1 MKKNLLKVITVVLAL
16 CFCCGSIGCNNSSG
30 GGGGGNGDTTV
41 ISVLNMGGG
50 VGRAWLDQAFERFSK
65 TVENKSYETGKT
77 GVSMEVEHTTK
88 YTVDDIDTAGYN
100 IYFDQGQANI
110 QQFAAQ
116 NKILNIN
123 DIVTEG
129 GDENSIESRISGDYR
144 SALQYNGEYYALP
157 HYEIFGG
164 LTYDVEMFEDEDMFI
179 AAPGETNVEEYV
191 STFGYTVNF
200 ALEGAKRSCGNDGKP
215 DTADDGLPS
224 SLVELLVLC
233 DKIASK
239 GWSPFAVAGSH
250 VDYAAYFLTGLEA
263 SLSGYNAMRAGYTF
277 NGEIEVVTGFSET
290 EDLFTGL
297 DQYGV
302 SLPKPITE
310 KINVTE
316 ATGYQVRNRV
326 GRYYALAMLDIF
338 EKAGWFNKESYS
350 TTTLHTTTQDKFIFS
365 GEAGNNY
372 IGMLMEGSQWIN
384 EAIDSGSLA
393 NFYTYTGR
401 SEETAERNIA
411 WMSLPTQVYEP
422 VEEDKGH
429 ETVVVDMTPSFA
441 FINANIRSEG
451 LVQACKDF
459 LKFLYQEDELKAFV
473 GVTGVTRSG
482 IKLDYGDDILG
493 NLNSLQRSVVSMA
506 SRDDV
511 KVVSQNGDNDTF
523 RLNRTAFVYA
533 INGAMYSSVW
543 GGVSYYTPLRVF
555 RRDSL
560 SYVTGKDIFEQT
572 LISEA
577 TWLETYYQG

>member
-1 MKKNLLKVITVVLAL
+1 MKKKLVTKITAAALAL
-16 CFCCGSIGCNNSSG
+16 LMCLGAAGCNNKGS

-50 VGRAWLDQAFERFSK
+50 VGRAWLDQAFERFAAS
-65 TVENKSYETGKT
+65 VADESYEDGKT
-77 GVSMEVEHTTK
+77 GVSIEVEHTTK
-88 YTVDDIDTAGYN
+88 YTLDDIDTAGYN
-100 IYFDQGQANI
+100 IYFDQGQVNV

-116 NKILNIN
+116 NKILSIN

-129 GDENSIESRISGDYR
+129 GAENSIESRISPEYR

-164 LTYDVEMFEDEDMFI
+164 LTYDVEMFEDEDMYI
-179 AAPGETNVEEYV
+179 AAPDETDVEAYT
-191 STFGYTVNF
+191 STFGYTANF
-200 ALEGAKRSCGNDGKP
+200 ALKGADRSCGNDGIYGN
-215 DTADDGLPS
+215 ADDGLPS

-239 GWSPFAVAGSH
+239 GWAPFAVAGSH

-263 SLSGYNAMRAGYTF
+263 SLSGYNSMRTEYTF
-277 NGEIEVVTGFSET
+277 KGDIEAVTGFSDT

-310 KINVTE
+310 TVTLTE

-338 EKAGWFNKESYS
+338 EKAGWFNRESYT

-365 GEAGNNY
+365 GKAGNNY

-401 SEETAERNIA
+401 SEETQERNIA
-411 WMSLPTQVYEP
+411 WMPLPTQVYEP
-422 VEEDKGH
+422 VEEGKGH
-429 ETVVVDMTPSFA
+429 ETVLVDMTPTFA
-441 FINANIRSEG
+441 FINANIRSDG
-451 LVQACKDF
+451 LVRACKDF
-459 LKFLYQEDELKAFV
+459 LKFLYQEDELKYYRQVVICFKIRIFALRQ
-473 GVTGVTRSG
+473 TSPTRR
-482 IKLDYGDDILG
+482 I
-493 NLNSLQRSVVSMA
+493 A
-506 SRDDV
+506 
-511 KVVSQNGDNDTF
+511 
-523 RLNRTAFVYA
+523 
-533 INGAMYSSVW
+533 
-543 GGVSYYTPLRVF
+543 
-555 RRDSL
+555 
-560 SYVTGKDIFEQT
+560 
-572 LISEA
+572 
-577 TWLETYYQG
+577 